1 MENAVAVANYF
12 VRKSLESGI
21 PVTPMKL
28 VKLVYVA
35 HGWYLGLTGE
45 PLIAEGVQAWKYGPV
60 VPSVYTSFK
69 EYGGN
74 PVSEPAGALSSNG
87 QMVYYAINSSEL
99 ASFLDKIWDEYKD
112 YSAVELSALTHQE
125 ETPWF
130 ETWHNKGG
138 KDTRAVLIANDAIQ
152 SHYKQVLASDNAV

>member
-12 VRKSLESGI
+12 VRKSLETGI

-28 VKLVYVA
+28 VKLVYAA

-60 VPSVYTSFK
+60 VPSVYDTFK
-69 EYGGN
+69 NYGGR
-74 PVSEPAGALSSNG
+74 PITEPAGTLG
-87 QMVYYAINSSEL
+87 PTGHTVYYSLNTL
-99 ASFLDKIWDEYKD
+99 ALTSFLDKIWDVYKD

-125 ETPWF
+125 NTPWF
-130 ETWHNKGG
+130 ETWHEKGG
-138 KDTRAVLIANDAIQ
+138 RNKRSVVIPNDAIQ
-152 SHYKQVLASDNAV
+152 TYYHELASANAA